1 MEVFKRGLLIRGPDL
16 LPLNGDTARRDVQ
29 KAHHAG
35 ASYSSYSSASAKG
48 GLPHLA
54 AHRGRAVVH
63 LHQGHAVLQLAA
75 EN

>member
-1 MEVFKRGLLIRGPDL
+1 MEVFEQGLLIRGPDL
-16 LPLNGDTARRDVQ
+16 LPLNGDTARRDVPS
-29 KAHHAG
+29 
-35 ASYSSYSSASAKG
+35 ASYSSTSAKG

-63 LHQGHAVLQLAA
+63 LHQGHAVLQQAA